1 MKTAVEYLEEA
12 IKVSN
17 KDTFNDLVECIEV
30 AKQMEHKQIEEAIE
44 NGYAGCCGKK
54 TTVRLK
60 GNFWEREEKW
70 DERKSAN
77 AIIVN
82 SKKKP

>member
-30 AKQMEHKQIEEAIE
+30 AKQIEKKQITDAFDI
-44 NGYAGCCGKK
+44 
-54 TTVRLK
+54 
-60 GNFWEREEKW
+60 
-70 DERKSAN
+70 
-77 AIIVN
+77 
-82 SKKKP
+82 SKYGDLGTGDDYYNYLINDYSE